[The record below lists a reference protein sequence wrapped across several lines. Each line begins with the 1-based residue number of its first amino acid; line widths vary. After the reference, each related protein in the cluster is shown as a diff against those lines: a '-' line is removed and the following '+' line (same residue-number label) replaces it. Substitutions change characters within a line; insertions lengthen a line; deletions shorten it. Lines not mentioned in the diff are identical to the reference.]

1 MGGIGQTPAWTW
13 VRTPRRSTLRD
24 EVAVHTTPHEVTQR
38 DDRLDGT
45 VGVLALPESRMVFVQ
60 YGGRVEVEAPPT
72 GDRIVA
78 TVPLGPMGVR
88 YTDGRPGTRDT
99 QTVVLGQECSTLMD
113 PDPHAGALVISSDPI
128 RIREHAH
135 TVLGSDITLDPEPQ
149 AMTSPRVVERAC
161 RQIWTVT
168 STLPA
173 DTPASVIASLAHALD
188 DMVMSALVLAWSPT
202 RHVPTPRGHVA
213 HVLDWIR
220 CNHGISVTVSDIAR
234 AVGLSVRQLQQSV
247 HDELGM
253 TPMKLLRDV
262 RLMDAHHRLRAA
274 SPQSSTV
281 AAIAHDSGFAH
292 LGRFSVMY
300 RERFGESPSVTLMR
314 DAAQ

>member
-1 MGGIGQTPAWTW
+1 
-13 VRTPRRSTLRD
+13 
-24 EVAVHTTPHEVTQR
+24 
-38 DDRLDGT
+38 
-45 VGVLALPESRMVFVQ
+45 
-60 YGGRVEVEAPPT
+60 
-72 GDRIVA
+72 
-78 TVPLGPMGVR
+78 
-88 YTDGRPGTRDT
+88 
-99 QTVVLGQECSTLMD
+99 MD

-128 RIREHAH
+128 RIREHAR
-135 TVLGSDITLDPEPQ
+135 TVLGSEISIEPDPH
-149 AMTSPRVVERAC
+149 TINSPRAVERAC

-173 DTPASVIASLAHALD
+173 NTPATVIASLAHALD
-188 DMVMSALVLAWSPT
+188 DMLMSALVLAWSPT
-202 RHVPTPRGHVA
+202 RHVPTPRGRTA
-213 HVLDWIR
+213 HILDWIR

-253 TPMKLLRDV
+253 TPMRLLRDV

-274 SPQSSTV
+274 NHQTATV
-281 AAIAHDSGFAH
+281 AAIAHESGFAH

-314 DAAQ
+314 DSAS